1 MGTTLTGTTPQDTYD
16 SLIKVTDN
24 GPLSSTGKYL
34 SDGLGN
40 DSALAL
46 STANAGIKFIP
57 SAWASGFTAMHVGDG
72 GSVYSANS
80 NRNIYLANNTYFD
93 GTNFKYIASSYA
105 GLFGLEDGS
114 FVVSTAASGTAGAN
128 ATISQKLIV
137 TNTGNVGIGT
147 SAPAAKLDIFGAGNQ
162 AISGKGQLFIADGGT
177 AAQAAGEGGQLSF
190 GAWLNGDLSAPYP
203 MATLK
208 GISEVAT
215 TNQNQGALIIGT
227 SDTNAAVVERVRI
240 TSENYLRLAA
250 GGIQFNGD
258 TAAANALDDYEE
270 GTWTMGIS
278 FGGASTG
285 MTFGLREGRYTKIGR
300 QVTVSGY
307 MNLTNKGTST
317 GSAKITG
324 LPFTINSE
332 VPSYSTANMWYSN
345 VSFAN
350 QFQAIGAINSTLV
363 ELYELTEAGAI
374 TSLNE
379 TNFAD
384 NSEIIISFTYFV

>member
-24 GPLSSTGKYL
+24 GPLSGTAKYL

-46 STANAGIKFIP
+46 STSRVGVGNAAPAYKLDVTGDIRTSVASGNGSLYINNSSLTSKFWTFIP
-57 SAWASGFTAMHVGDG
+57 
-72 GSVYSANS
+72 
-80 NRNIYLANNTYFD
+80 
-93 GTNFKYIASSYA
+93 
-105 GLFGLEDGS
+105 E
-114 FVVSTAASGTAGAN
+114 TAAGETNLLFFYGGTGAG
-128 ATISQKLIV
+128 TKMTL
-137 TNTGNVGIGT
+137 TNGGNVGIGT

-270 GTWTMGIS
+270 GTFAPTIEG
-278 FGGASTG
+278 STSAG
-285 MTFGLREGRYTKIGR
+285 TATYSVQSGRYTKIGN
-300 QVTVSGY
+300 QVSISIDVSW
-307 MNLTNKGTST
+307 NSGTGT
-317 GSAKITG
+317 GNIRITG
-324 LPFTINSE
+324 LPFT
-332 VPSYSTANMWYSN
+332 N
-345 VSFAN
+345 VSNNNAASFGFVDGISLTALN
-350 QFQAIGAINSTLV
+350 ILQGYVAPSSSRIDVVQTPTGGGAVSDV
-363 ELYELTEAGAI
+363 AYDAAGRLIVTA
-374 TSLNE
+374 
-379 TNFAD
+379 
-384 NSEIIISFTYFV
+384 TYFVS